1 MSRRYVAIAVGGA
14 LGATVRWAVAA
25 AWNHGGSFP
34 WATFAVNV
42 VGCGALGVVLAG
54 EWAHPRSRFLLHDV
68 AGIGFFG
75 GLTTFSTFAV
85 ETVDLVDARRIGLAF
100 GYLAA
105 SVAAGFG
112 VYVAASV
119 SMRRLRGPSGPE
131 ATRRALALP
140 LEEEP

>member
-1 MSRRYVAIAVGGA
+1 MSRRYIAIAVGGA
-14 LGATVRWAVAA
+14 LGATVRWAVEA
-25 AWNHGGSFP
+25 AWTHGGSFP

-42 VGCGALGVVLAG
+42 VGCGALGLVLAG
-54 EWAHPRSRFLLHDV
+54 EWAHPRNRMLLHDV
-68 AGIGFFG
+68 AGIGFLG

-85 ETVDLVDARRIGLAF
+85 ETVDLVDARRVGLAL
-100 GYLAA
+100 GYVAA

-112 VYVAASV
+112 VYVAAGV
-119 SMRRLRGPSGPE
+119 SMRWLRARSGPE